1 LNMNIGATNPSLV
14 REFCEN
20 SLSNIYWSEATLIHP
35 TKRAPT
41 SFPQRHPQKGVPPC
55 TLGPG
60 IFKHLGVNHNTSS
73 Y

>member
-41 SFPQRHPQKGVPPC
+41 SFPKRHQQKGVPPC

-60 IFKHLGVNHNTSS
+60 IFKQPSRCQPQYL
-73 Y
+73 